1 MLRSSQHPLIWVL
14 GHNRVEYPV
23 CQIRARPSLPP
34 FSEDLLIVKAENND
48 KAENNNDSLQQVLG
62 QILILI
68 PSPVSLHG
76 PSDSV
81 LKGVLV
87 SPTDL
92 PRDNF

>member
-14 GHNRVEYPV
+14 GHKRVESPV
-23 CQIRARPSLPP
+23 CQIRAHSSLPP
-34 FSEDLLIVKAENND
+34 LSEDLFIAKAENND
-48 KAENNNDSLQQVLG
+48 KAENDNDSLQQVLG
-62 QILILI
+62 QILT

-76 PSDSV
+76 PSDPV